1 MINGGIADYG
11 VSGSPNILR
20 TILGSCVGICI
31 YDPETTI
38 GGLSHIMLPT
48 SKKEAANIKKYADT
62 AIPAMIRDMINAGAD
77 QKRLIS
83 KIAGGATMFKHAE
96 NSLMGDIGRNN
107 ISSVKSILSSLNIR
121 IISEDVGGDY
131 GRTIDFYLETGEIR
145 IKTIGKDT
153 KVI

>member
-1 MINGGIADYG
+1 
-11 VSGSPNILR
+11 
-20 TILGSCVGICI
+20 
-31 YDPETTI
+31 
-38 GGLSHIMLPT
+38 MLPT